1 LELSIYVLGMREKEY
16 RYHTV
21 NLPMELADK
30 ILEVIASGKHGYTNV
45 PDFTKEAIRRYLREL
60 GYIT

>member
-1 LELSIYVLGMREKEY
+1 MGEKKY

-21 NLPMELADK
+21 NLPENLAAI

-45 PDFTKEAIRRYLREL
+45 PDFTKEAIRRYLRDL
-60 GYIT
+60 GYLT

>member
-1 LELSIYVLGMREKEY
+1 MREKEY